1 VRTKNL
7 STKPLRTKPLRTK
20 PMRTKNLGI
29 AAVLAAALSLAGCAA
44 GTGNGTAPSHGMDHG
59 SSSQMPSM
67 MPDASADHNAADIMF
82 SQMMIPH
89 HAQAVEMSD
98 VMLAKTSVP
107 AAVASLA
114 TRIKAA
120 QAPEIEQMT
129 GWLEEWNQPTGMM
142 TGHAMSGMVSAGDL
156 DKLKAAQGTEAVTM
170 FLTQMVA
177 HHEGAIAMARTEAGS
192 GKSGD
197 TIELANA
204 IITSQQ
210 AEITEMKQLLAAL

>member
-1 VRTKNL
+1 MNTKTL
-7 STKPLRTKPLRTK
+7 SV
-20 PMRTKNLGI
+20 
-29 AAVLAAALSLAGCAA
+29 AAILAAALSLAGCAA
-44 GTGNGTAPSHGMDHG
+44 GTATTPSHGMDHG
-59 SSSQMPSM
+59 SSSPMSSM

-98 VMLAKTSVP
+98 LMLAKTGIP
-107 AAVASLA
+107 APVTSLA

-129 GWLEEWNQPTGMM
+129 GWLETWNQPTM
-142 TGHAMSGMVSAGDL
+142 TGHTMPGGGMSGMVSAEDL
-156 DKLKAAQGTEAVTM
+156 RKLTSAQGDEAVKL

-177 HHEGAIAMARTEAGS
+177 HHEGAIAMARTEVDAG
-192 GKSGD
+192 KFAE
-197 TIELANA
+197 TIELAKA

-210 AEITEMKQLLAAL
+210 AEIEEMKQLLAAL

>member
-1 VRTKNL
+1 MSTKNL
-7 STKPLRTKPLRTK
+7 STKP
-20 PMRTKNLGI
+20 MRTKTLGI
-29 AAVLAAALSLAGCAA
+29 AAVLAAALSLAGCSAST
-44 GTGNGTAPSHGMDHG
+44 GTGTAPSHGMDHG
-59 SSSQMPSM
+59 SSSQMSSV

-98 VMLAKTSVP
+98 IMLAKTGVP

-120 QAPEIEQMT
+120 QAPEIGQMT
-129 GWLEEWNQPTGMM
+129 GWLGEWNQPTGMM
-142 TGHAMSGMVSAGDL
+142 TEQAMSGAGMSGMVSAGDL
-156 DKLKAAQGTEAVTM
+156 ARLKAAQGTEAVKL

-192 GKSGD
+192 GKFGD
-197 TIELANA
+197 TIALANA
-204 IITSQQ
+204 IVTSQQ
-210 AEITEMKQLLAAL
+210 AEIQEMKQLLDLGL

>member
-1 VRTKNL
+1 MNTKTL
-7 STKPLRTKPLRTK
+7 SL
-20 PMRTKNLGI
+20 

-44 GTGNGTAPSHGMDHG
+44 ATGTGPDAGTGTAPSHGMDHG
-59 SSSQMPSM
+59 SSSQMSSM

-98 VMLAKTSVP
+98 IMLAKPDSA
-107 AAVASLA
+107 AAVSSLA

-142 TGHAMSGMVSAGDL
+142 TGHSMSGMVSAEDL
-156 DKLKAAQGTEAVTM
+156 DKLKAAQGTEAVKL

-177 HHEGAIAMARTEAGS
+177 HHEGAIAMARTEVDS
-192 GKSGD
+192 GKFGD

-210 AEITEMKQLLAAL
+210 AEITEMKQLLAAP

>member
-1 VRTKNL
+1 MSTKNL
-7 STKPLRTKPLRTK
+7 STKP
-20 PMRTKNLGI
+20 MRTQNLGI

-44 GTGNGTAPSHGMDHG
+44 ATGTGADAGTAPSHGMDHG
-59 SSSQMPSM
+59 SSSQMSSV
-67 MPDASADHNAADIMF
+67 MPDASADHNATDIMF

-98 VMLAKTSVP
+98 IMLAKTGVP

-120 QAPEIEQMT
+120 QAPEIGQMT
-129 GWLEEWNQPTGMM
+129 GWLGEWNQPTGMM
-142 TGHAMSGMVSAGDL
+142 TEQAMSGAGMSGMVSAGDL
-156 DKLKAAQGTEAVTM
+156 ARLKAAQGTEAVKL

-192 GKSGD
+192 GKFGD
-197 TIELANA
+197 TIALANA
-204 IITSQQ
+204 IVTSQQ
-210 AEITEMKQLLAAL
+210 AEIQEMKQLLAAL